1 MELDLLKKYP
11 KTKRNLIKR
20 KELKSK
26 KNIKIARTFGKNFFD
41 GERKY
46 GYGGLKYNQKYWK
59 NVTKDFIKYYKLNNK
74 SSILDIGC
82 AKGYMLYDFKKA
94 LPKLKVTGIDIS
106 KYAIK
111 NSKKEIKNFLKVGD
125 AKKLKF
131 KDNSFDLVIAINTI
145 HNLNKKE
152 CGKAIQEIA
161 RVSKKNSYIVLDAY
175 GSDAQKK
182 KMLAWNLTGKTI
194 MHKKDWKLFMKKNNY
209 KGDYFWFTP

>member
-1 MELDLLKKYP
+1 MELNLLKKYP
-11 KTKRNLIKR
+11 KAKRNLKR
-20 KELKSK
+20 RNELKTK
-26 KNIKIARTFGKNFFD
+26 KTIQIARMFGKDFFD
-41 GERKY
+41 GKRKY
-46 GYGGLKYNQKYWK
+46 GYGGLKYNKRYWRS
-59 NVTKDFIKYYKLNNK
+59 VTKDFIKYYKLNNQ

-82 AKGYMLYDFKKA
+82 AKGYMLFDFKKH
-94 LPKLKVTGIDIS
+94 LPKLKIKGIDIS

-111 NSKKEIKNFLKVGD
+111 NSKREIKKFLKVGN

-152 CGKAIQEIA
+152 CGKAIKEIS

-175 GSDAQKK
+175 NNDFQKK
-182 KMLAWNLTGKTI
+182 KMFAWNLTGKTI
-194 MHKKDWKLFMKKNNY
+194 MHRKDWKLFLKKIGY

>member
-11 KTKRNLIKR
+11 KTKRNLKKR

-26 KNIKIARTFGKNFFD
+26 KTINIARKFGKDFFD

-46 GYGGLKYNQKYWK
+46 GYGGLKYNKKFWK
-59 NVTKDFIKYYKLNNK
+59 NVTKDFVKHYKLNSK

-82 AKGYMLYDFKKA
+82 AKGYMLYDFKNV

-106 KYAIK
+106 QYAIK
-111 NSKKEIKNFLKVGD
+111 NSKKQIKKFLRVGN
-125 AKKLKF
+125 AKNLKF

-145 HNLNKKE
+145 HNLDKKE
-152 CGKAIQEIA
+152 CGKAIREIT

-175 GSDAQKK
+175 SSDAQKK
-182 KMLAWNLTGKTI
+182 KMLTWNLTGKTI